1 MAKNETAVT
10 EAWSDEPAGRIAKAL
25 PDLVSQIPDTSEL
38 PSANPIDRVHAIAEN
53 AALRTSIV
61 SGSLA
66 LPLGPLG
73 LLTLIP
79 DLVSIWKIQAQM
91 VADIAGAFGK
101 KAYLD
106 REQMLYCL
114 FRHAASQAVCALVVG
129 VGERILVRRVTLR
142 TLESITRQV
151 GMRVTQRL
159 IAKSVSRWLP
169 IVGALGVAAYAYY
182 DTTQVASTAIEL
194 FQKEID
200 IEEREPN
207 AA

>member
-1 MAKNETAVT
+1 
-10 EAWSDEPAGRIAKAL
+10 
-25 PDLVSQIPDTSEL
+25 
-38 PSANPIDRVHAIAEN
+38 
-53 AALRTSIV
+53 
-61 SGSLA
+61 
-66 LPLGPLG
+66 
-73 LLTLIP
+73 
-79 DLVSIWKIQAQM
+79 
-91 VADIAGAFGK
+91 K

-182 DTTQVASTAIEL
+182 DTAQVAATAIEL
-194 FQKEID
+194 F
-200 IEEREPN
+200 EREIEIENCPPDDD
-207 AA
+207 AG